1 MYFAKPRDD
10 PDHLSLC
17 CSFHQGI
24 EVVKRILI
32 AGGAGYIGSHAAK
45 ALRLAGREPIVLDD
59 LSSGHE
65 HAVRWGPLV
74 RGDVRNV
81 ETLRAV
87 IREHRPDAV
96 MQFAARIEVGE
107 GERAPLDFYD
117 NNVAGTLNLVRVM
130 LEEGVKSLVFSST
143 CAIYGDPERLPLT
156 EDLPKRPVSVY
167 GRSKAMTE
175 QMLEDISRAH
185 GLSFAALRYF
195 NAAGADPDGE
205 IGEEHEPETH
215 LIPNAI
221 KAAIGMGGP
230 MKLFGADYPTRDGT
244 CVRDFIHVAD
254 LAQAHILAADR
265 LAAGGGNL
273 QLNLG
278 AGEGRTVLEVLKA
291 VERATGRPV
300 PATIAP
306 RRTGDAI
313 ALYADTTKVRC
324 ELGWRPRLSDIDTI
338 VSTAWNFHRKAWV
351 GA

>member
-1 MYFAKPRDD
+1 
-10 PDHLSLC
+10 
-17 CSFHQGI
+17 
-24 EVVKRILI
+24 
-32 AGGAGYIGSHAAK
+32 
-45 ALRLAGREPIVLDD
+45 
-59 LSSGHE
+59 
-65 HAVRWGPLV
+65 
-74 RGDVRNV
+74 
-81 ETLRAV
+81 
-87 IREHRPDAV
+87 

-107 GERAPLDFYD
+107 GEREPFDFYD

-167 GRSKAMTE
+167 GRTKLMTE

-185 GLSFAALRYF
+185 GLNFAALRYF

-230 MKLFGADYPTRDGT
+230 MKLFGNDYPTPDGT
-244 CVRDFIHVAD
+244 CIRDFVHVTD
-254 LAQAHILAADR
+254 LAEAHILAADK

-278 AGEGRTVLEVLKA
+278 AGDARTVLEVLKA

-300 PATIAP
+300 PTTIAP
-306 RRTGDAI
+306 RRPGDAV
-313 ALYADTTKVRC
+313 ALYSDTTNVRH
-324 ELGWRPRLSDIDTI
+324 ELGWTPRLSDIDTV
-338 VSTAWNFHRKAWV
+338 VSTAWNFHKKTWKIASKAV
-351 GA
+351 E